1 MDMKT
6 GYFTFLLFSTYLA
19 PAVRSDSVFQL
30 TDNDFDQY
38 IKDKE
43 AMLVD
48 FYAPWCSDCK
58 RLEPKYEA
66 AANMLAAKEEFVL
79 AKIDCYGTGMA
90 TCRRFGV
97 RTWPQLKLFKYGR
110 YEGEYYGA
118 EDAYAI
124 AAFMDGMVKEPESQP
139 ATVQNSQMYGK
150 AQHGGQLSSQYY
162 NSFG

>member
-48 FYAPWCSDCK
+48 FYAPWSVVII
-58 RLEPKYEA
+58 
-66 AANMLAAKEEFVL
+66 VL
-79 AKIDCYGTGMA
+79 SLLLNSTCY
-90 TCRRFGV
+90 
-97 RTWPQLKLFKYGR
+97 
-110 YEGEYYGA
+110 
-118 EDAYAI
+118 
-124 AAFMDGMVKEPESQP
+124 
-139 ATVQNSQMYGK
+139 
-150 AQHGGQLSSQYY
+150 
-162 NSFG
+162 